1 MVRRTEELQAEGDQE
16 AVSVELPAPTGW
28 KKFISKKAGTPKRNE
43 IAFISPTGEEIR
55 YKKQLDRYLRSHPGG
70 PSSSQFDWGHGDT
83 LRRSA
88 RLSEKAKEMETSEEE
103 PSKKQGTHLSSKKG
117 TKKKKEGRDS
127 DAEDYSPEA
136 KRPKKREKHS
146 TPKKGII
153 PKAKSVD
160 AGIRGDEAEKFQFDI
175 EAPESVED
183 AEMKDAEDVS
193 VEGKGEASS
202 AKAILEDSSAKV
214 DIKDECKHKT
224 VGIIDEVE
232 HSAPVSVK
240 IVAEGIDEAAAK
252 LYSNDGNKQNKND
265 IDADIEDKAWE
276 SENIITQALEI
287 LEDSDAKN
295 IAKLDSNDDLDA
307 EMNDGKLEAEQIAT
321 QALECT
327 KDSDAKNV
335 DKVCSND
342 DMDAETKNEGPE
354 SENIATEV
362 IKRAVDSDTKL
373 DAEVKNGALESEKMA
388 AEVIK
393 SAADSDMK
401 LDAEVKNEAPEI
413 EKMAAE
419 ALKEPLEED
428 LHKAEEDEDKALLH
442 KNHKGEQVSPSKAI
456 PNAKFRDLKSPEKA
470 AAIV

>member
-1 MVRRTEELQAEGDQE
+1 MHMHALE
-16 AVSVELPAPTGW
+16 APE
-28 KKFISKKAGTPKRNE
+28 FISKKAGTPKRNE

-160 AGIRGDEAEKFQFDI
+160 AGIRGNEAEKYKLDT
-175 EAPESVED
+175 EAPES
-183 AEMKDAEDVS
+183 
-193 VEGKGEASS
+193 
-202 AKAILEDSSAKV
+202 DSSAKV
-214 DIKDECKHKT
+214 DMKDECKHKN
-224 VGIIDEVE
+224 VRVIDEVE
-232 HSAPVSVK
+232 DNAPVSVK
-240 IVAEGIDEAAAK
+240 IVAEGVEEAAAK
-252 LYSNDGNKQNKND
+252 LYSNDGNKHNKND

-276 SENIITQALEI
+276 SEKIITQALEI
-287 LEDSDAKN
+287 LEDSDVKN
-295 IAKLDSNDDLDA
+295 LAKLDSNDDLDA

-327 KDSDAKNV
+327 EDSDAKSV
-335 DKVCSND
+335 D
-342 DMDAETKNEGPE
+342 
-354 SENIATEV
+354 
-362 IKRAVDSDTKL
+362 
-373 DAEVKNGALESEKMA
+373 
-388 AEVIK
+388 
-393 SAADSDMK
+393 
-401 LDAEVKNEAPEI
+401 
-413 EKMAAE
+413 
-419 ALKEPLEED
+419 KEPLEED

-456 PNAKFRDLKSPEKA
+456 PNAKFRDLKTPEKA